1 MLIDKADILSGQV
14 VVITGGAQGI
24 GGAPATAFAGAGA
37 KVYIIALGQ
46 ETIEKKVEELRTYGC
61 DAYGVE
67 CDVTD
72 YPALCAAMADCIKRY
87 GRIDLLY
94 ANAGVVLERTSI
106 LESDPALW
114 EKTIK
119 IDMLGGYYAVRA
131 ALPYMVQN
139 PDGGKILFTGTGRG
153 RRASANLSGYSCAK
167 AGQWML
173 VRCLAEELR
182 ECHIC
187 VNELIPGPV
196 NTALNATE
204 NGPRA
209 NADLDKTG
217 EINKDPED
225 LMDLFLFIAAQS
237 NRTGPT
243 GQASALNRREI

>member
-24 GGAPATAFAGAGA
+24 GGAAATAFAGAGA

-187 VNELIPGPV
+187 V
-196 NTALNATE
+196 
-204 NGPRA
+204 RA

-243 GQASALNRREI
+243 GQAFALNRREI